1 VSRNW
6 LRDDR
11 GSGEVVAVIL
21 IAPVV
26 VAFVVLVFFLGRQV
40 DSRAAVRTAAEAAAQ
55 AGARQR
61 DPASAAAAARST
73 VTDML
78 TDPSTCEGGPDI
90 AVDLTDFRPGGSV
103 RVSVTCQINNGDLT
117 ALAPPERRYT
127 GLATA
132 VVDTYRAEEPP

>member
-1 VSRNW
+1 MTGDW

-61 DPASAAAAARST
+61 DPASAAAAART
-73 VTDML
+73 TAADML
-78 TDPSTCEGGPDI
+78 TDRSTCAGGPDI
-90 AVDLTDFRPGGSV
+90 SIDVTEFRPGGSV
-103 RVSVTCQINNGDLT
+103 RVSITCQINNGDLS
-117 ALAPPERRYT
+117 ALVPPERRYT
-127 GLATA
+127 GFAAA
-132 VVDTYRAEEPP
+132 VVDTYRAEELP